1 MEVKTMPNENYLC
14 GIPSGIYKCGGI
26 APVPATDDMTQPVGQ
41 KNGLLFTTPPD
52 SFVPDPTDGSDGDI
66 LVVSSGEYVLQEPG
80 EYLPTVTADDND
92 KILRVV
98 SGAWAAVLIPD
109 AEGVNF

>member
-1 MEVKTMPNENYLC
+1 MPNENYLC

-41 KNGLLFTTPPD
+41 KNGLLFTSPGTEL
-52 SFVPDPTDGSDGDI
+52 PDPAEGSDGDI
-66 LVVSSGEYVLQEPG
+66 ITVSDGEYVLTEPG
-80 EYLPTVTADDND
+80 EYLPEVTADDNG

-109 AEGVNF
+109 AEGVIF